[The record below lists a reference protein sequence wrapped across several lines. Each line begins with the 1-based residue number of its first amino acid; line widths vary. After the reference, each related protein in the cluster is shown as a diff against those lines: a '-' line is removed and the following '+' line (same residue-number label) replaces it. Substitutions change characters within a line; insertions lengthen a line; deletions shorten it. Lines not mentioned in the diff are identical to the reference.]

1 MDLSNFN
8 LFTTCGDMESTSE
21 DGKADEGKLH
31 VKRQE
36 MDKGKVRARFIHL
49 LLALCPPHLSL
60 LHVTNIFVNRSSTG
74 CQRVKAVL
82 LSPRPDRALSIL
94 WTSKYVPLSASG
106 VLVSRF

>member
-8 LFTTCGDMESTSE
+8 LFTACGDMESTSE

-49 LLALCPPHLSL
+49 LLALCPPFF
-60 LHVTNIFVNRSSTG
+60 IACYEYFR
-74 CQRVKAVL
+74 
-82 LSPRPDRALSIL
+82 
-94 WTSKYVPLSASG
+94 
-106 VLVSRF
+106 